1 MQVHTL
7 LMRIHAVVVVYGQLA
22 VFCHIHRKDLI
33 QTIHG
38 DTQLYAISVHEVVGW
53 NIQIVVGLVIY
64 AVLEESLCF
73 AASLLVGVVACSLL
87 GDVPFGIVFKYP
99 VSLFVLLALSYAP
112 VVSVGRERF
121 VCLNGN
127 LVFPESDHLS
137 RQGAVVNSYPTV
149 DVRTLHIFYG
159 KIDGVSVD
167 TLYLTVVVGCSC
179 YYVCDAD
186 RSIAILGGGIL
197 FKDSLRVYL
206 GVFSSNTV
214 LDIVDC
220 AGR

>member
-7 LMRIHAVVVVYGQLA
+7 LMRIHAVVVVYGKLA
-22 VFCHIHRKDLI
+22 VVCHIHRKDLI

-53 NIQIVVGLVIY
+53 NIQIVIGLVIY

-73 AASLLVGVVACSLL
+73 AASLLVGVVACSLFV
-87 GDVPFGIVFKYP
+87 DVPFGRVFKYP

-137 RQGAVVNSYPTV
+137 RQGAVVNSNLTV

-159 KIDGVSVD
+159 EIDGVSVD
-167 TLYLTVVVGCSC
+167 TFHLTVVVG
-179 YYVCDAD
+179 
-186 RSIAILGGGIL
+186 
-197 FKDSLRVYL
+197 
-206 GVFSSNTV
+206 
-214 LDIVDC
+214 
-220 AGR
+220 